1 MKNYNEGKLYD
12 EQINSL
18 QEELEELLVKAEKI
32 LDYKSE
38 DINEVVE
45 KLLILNTEES
55 DTLAADI
62 ISIEDDMIITEEYYS
77 EIESED
83 PFTNLYDQDSDLSF

>member
-12 EQINSL
+12 EQIYSL

-55 DTLAADI
+55 DELAADI
-62 ISIEDDMIITEEYYS
+62 ISIEEDMIITEEYYS
-77 EIESED
+77 EIDSEN
-83 PFTNLYDQDSDLSF
+83 PFNNLYDQDSDLSF